1 LIEEK
6 HKMAKE
12 GALFGMGNPLLDISS
27 KVKEDLLTKYE
38 LQANNAI
45 IAEAKHLPI
54 YKELIDTYDVEYV
67 AGGSTQSSIKVAQWM
82 SKTPQSTTFIGCI
95 GKDEYGTILKKN
107 LEGHGCKTSYCI
119 DEKEVTGT
127 CAVLITGKHRSL
139 VANLAAANCYKFE
152 HLNQPENWALVEKA
166 DYFYIAG
173 FFLTVSPEAIM
184 AVGKHAYDK
193 KKTFMMNLSAPFI
206 SQFFMDPL
214 MQAMEFVDVLF
225 GNETEALT
233 FAEQQNYGTKDL
245 QEIAK
250 KIANLKKADPS
261 RPRMVVITQGAD
273 PTIIVK
279 GDPIETTDDD
289 SETGAKRCKLDEGD
303 SVSTYPVMPIKPED
317 ILDTNGAGDAF
328 VGGFLAGMV
337 QGKSTEACVKSGNWA
352 ANHIIQRSGCTF
364 AEVCD
369 YSG

>member
-1 LIEEK
+1 
-6 HKMAKE
+6 MAKE

-45 IAEAKHLPI
+45 IAEEKHLPI

-82 SKTPQSTTFIGCI
+82 SKTPQATTFIGCI
-95 GKDEYGTILKKN
+95 GKDDYGNILKKN

-119 DEKEVTGT
+119 DEKEATGT
-127 CAVLITGKHRSL
+127 CAALITGKHRSL

-152 HLNQPENWALVEKA
+152 HLQQPENWALVEKA

-214 MQAMEFVDVLF
+214 MQAMEFVDVIF

-273 PTIIVK
+273 PTLIVK
-279 GDPIETTDDD
+279 
-289 SETGAKRCKLDEGD
+289 GD
-303 SVSTYPVMPIKPED
+303 SVSTFPVMPIKPED

-328 VGGFLAGMV
+328 VGGFLAGLV
-337 QGKSTEACVKSGNWA
+337 QGKSTEDCVKSGNWA

-364 AEVCD
+364 AEVCE